1 MSEYGGIFDY
11 ALSANSYYVLN
22 LSFMVAYGLVA
33 ALMIPV
39 TSYFTIR
46 HRPLVGSAQS
56 TA

>member
-1 MSEYGGIFDY
+1 MSEYGDIFDY
-11 ALSANSYYVLN
+11 ALSANGYYALN
-22 LSFMVAYGLVA
+22 LGFMVAYGLVV

-39 TSYFTIR
+39 TSYLTIR